1 MYLSRCAYSCIVM
14 SFIFVAIYTVSF
26 EMGVNLVPDYEIMEV
41 LRNWHKFYYFLSLIH
56 YHSVCHETIYSKMT
70 S

>member
-1 MYLSRCAYSCIVM
+1 M

-26 EMGVNLVPDYEIMEV
+26 EMSVNFSSWLLDHGGATKRTLI
-41 LRNWHKFYYFLSLIH
+41 LLFLSLIH
-56 YHSVCHETIYSKMT
+56 YDFARHENLYNKMT